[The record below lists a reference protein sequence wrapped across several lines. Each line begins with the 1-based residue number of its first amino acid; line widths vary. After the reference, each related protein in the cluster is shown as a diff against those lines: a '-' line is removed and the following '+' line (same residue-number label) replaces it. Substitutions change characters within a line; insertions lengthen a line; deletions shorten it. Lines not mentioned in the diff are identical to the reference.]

1 MIVYQSLLGYL
12 VHLDQTVII
21 PLQFALQRVQ
31 DLLHLKKE
39 KKKEELEEKHE
50 WKKDIKRERRGGDKR
65 KRLKVVHRLE
75 RTFAEALVLLG
86 KFI

>member
-31 DLLHLKKE
+31 DLLHLEKE
-39 KKKEELEEKHE
+39 KKKKGGIRGETRVEKRY
-50 WKKDIKRERRGGDKR
+50 KKGEKRRR
-65 KRLKVVHRLE
+65 
-75 RTFAEALVLLG
+75 
-86 KFI
+86 

>member
-31 DLLHLKKE
+31 DLLHLEKE
-39 KKKEELEEKHE
+39 KKKGGIRGETRVEKRY
-50 WKKDIKRERRGGDKR
+50 KKGEKRRR
-65 KRLKVVHRLE
+65 
-75 RTFAEALVLLG
+75 
-86 KFI
+86 